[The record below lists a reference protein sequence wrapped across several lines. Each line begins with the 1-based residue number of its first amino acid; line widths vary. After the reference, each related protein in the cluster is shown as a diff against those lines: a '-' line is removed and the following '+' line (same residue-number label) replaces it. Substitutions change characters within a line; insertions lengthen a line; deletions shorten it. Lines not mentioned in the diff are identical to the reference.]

1 MGIGKTTNRLI
12 RAISE
17 LKAADYSKH
26 PQLNSIYQRLLNGR
40 KQFAEIFEK
49 NIKAVMQ
56 ISSLDLTLQHQTEKI
71 INISRQIT
79 KATENIFGTSADHSL
94 MTGRANNQ
102 HEELTNTI
110 IKVSEETEEVYRK
123 IETGQNELTG
133 IKDLSNQTIDISRQ
147 MQQDMNEL
155 FEVINHMNDVISGIE
170 TISLETNLLAL
181 NASIEAARAGAAGK
195 GFAVV
200 ATEIRTL
207 AEETQKLTGSMGDFI
222 ERIRTASQKSTKSA
236 TSTISSLDSMT
247 EKIENIWKLN
257 SENQKHVSKVSESI
271 SSIAAVSEELSS
283 SMAEMENQLKDSTE
297 FMQNVSQDLM
307 TAAEPVVDI
316 EKTLDDTVKQMGVM
330 SEDSFYHLEKE
341 EFVKHVGNAIAAHHT
356 WLSNLEKMVAQRTLI
371 PLQLDS
377 TKCGFGHF
385 YHAVN
390 PPVPAIRPI
399 WKTLNAKHER
409 FHKFGE
415 EVIDAIKREDYLT
428 AEQICAQAR
437 DYSTELIADL
447 EKIQKLMDT

>member
-247 EKIENIWKLN
+247 EKIENTWKLN

>member
-1 MGIGKTTNRLI
+1 MRIGKTTNRLI

-26 PQLNSIYQRLLNGR
+26 PELNDIYQRLLNGR
-40 KQFAEIFEK
+40 RQFAEVFEK

-79 KATENIFGTSADHSL
+79 KATESIFGTSADNSL
-94 MTGRANNQ
+94 ITGRANNQ

-123 IETGQNELTG
+123 IETSQSELTG
-133 IKDLSNQTIDISRQ
+133 IKDLSDQTIENSRQ
-147 MQQDMNEL
+147 MQQDLNDL
-155 FEVINHMNDVISGIE
+155 FEVINHMNEVISGIE

-200 ATEIRTL
+200 ATEIRSL

-222 ERIRTASQKSTKSA
+222 ERIKNASQKSTKSA
-236 TSTISSLDSMT
+236 GNTINSLDTMT
-247 EKIENIWKLN
+247 EKIENVWELN
-257 SENQKHVSKVSESI
+257 NENQKHVSKVSESI

-283 SMAEMENQLKDSTE
+283 SMTEMENQLKDSTD
-297 FMQNVSQDLM
+297 FMQNVSKDLM
-307 TAAEPVVDI
+307 TASQPVVDI
-316 EKTLDDTVKQMGVM
+316 EKTLDDVVKQMGNM
-330 SEDSFYHLEKE
+330 SEDSFYHLKKE
-341 EFVKHVGNAIAAHHT
+341 EFAKHVSNAITAHHT
-356 WLSNLEKMVAQRTLI
+356 WLSNLEKMVAERTLS

-385 YHAVN
+385 YHAMT
-390 PPVPAIRPI
+390 PPVPAIRPV
-399 WKTLNAKHER
+399 WNALNAKHER

-415 EVIDAIKREDYLT
+415 DVINAIKNEDYYT
-428 AEQICAQAR
+428 AEQICGEAR
-437 DYSTELIADL
+437 EYSTELIADL
-447 EKIQKLMDT
+447 EKILDLMGV